1 MVPEEF
7 PANFNENPAPVLDA
21 GFEIVNEMLNYINS
35 IFVITTLCP
44 QIIKPFDLIVAH
56 EVESGEIVTVEA
68 EADGETESW

>member
-1 MVPEEF
+1 
-7 PANFNENPAPVLDA
+7 
-21 GFEIVNEMLNYINS
+21 MLNYINS

>member
-7 PANFNENPAPVLDA
+7 LANFNENPTSVLDA
-21 GFEIVNEMLNYINS
+21 GFEIVNEMFNYINS

-56 EVESGEIVTVEA
+56 DDESGVIVTVEA